1 MLNQQSIYLA
11 YQKHATSDS
20 SDFLYGLAD
29 HAGMPGLASKLTQ
42 AKAEWVSLFDGSG
55 EESALSVAPLL
66 FRIEVD
72 QSGIQHRGLVNW
84 IGEHGSYSS
93 SLLLL
98 ASPLPLPE
106 LARRLTVRLDAVLP
120 QNMDIMLRFFDPRI
134 FEQLMQVFSAEQKHT
149 FLSVADG
156 WWFADRRGQLQ
167 EVSAVFS
174 EADPFE
180 APLMLSIA
188 QEHALLD
195 ASEADQVANLLQSTV
210 QDEYLTL
217 PPPIRYDF
225 IVRHMTAARLLGIE
239 ATHELALYCA
249 LALLQGEQF
258 ATQKRWPAAL
268 QEVQSGKLSLAQA
281 AEQIEQND
289 SITGQP

>member
-1 MLNQQSIYLA
+1 
-11 YQKHATSDS
+11 
-20 SDFLYGLAD
+20 
-29 HAGMPGLASKLTQ
+29 LASKLTQ
-42 AKAEWVSLFDGSG
+42 TKTEWVSLFDGSG
-55 EESALSVAPLL
+55 EENAISVAPLL

-72 QSGIQHRGLVNW
+72 KSGIQHRGLANW
-84 IGEHGSYSS
+84 IGEHGTYSS

-98 ASPLPLPE
+98 ASPLPLE
-106 LARRLTVRLDAVLP
+106 QLARRLAVRLDAVLP
-120 QNMDIMLRFFDPRI
+120 QDMDITLRFFDPRI
-134 FEQLMQVFSAEQKHT
+134 FEQLMQVLSAEQKHA
-149 FLSVADG
+149 FLSVAHG

-174 EADPFE
+174 EADLFE
-180 APLMLSIA
+180 APLILSMV

-195 ASEADQVANLLQSTV
+195 ASEPDQVVDLLQSTV
-210 QDEYLTL
+210 QDEYLAL
-217 PPPIRYDF
+217 PAQDRHDF

-258 ATQKRWPAAL
+258 ATQKHWQAAL

-281 AEQIEQND
+281 AELIEQND